1 MSNYTLSVT
10 KVCFLVHLLLEGLQ
24 RSCGVLFV
32 DIREWLGCSRQLAAI
47 PFALTRVVSGIVEL
61 FFRFQSND
69 VGPGPRIGWGCLLSA
84 VGVGV
89 CFLAIDIVWHS
100 VFWGIIF
107 GSGIGI
113 ASPLLLSHLSQS
125 KEDSAKPSLKSTGP
139 SFGCIVLPFLIN
151 KLIDHYG
158 LNGCYVILSGI
169 ILNCLP
175 FVLIAFYKIRFHW
188 LKTKWRLRRRSKRYE
203 MSRKEEKSNDISVY
217 KPRNVREFYNQSFME
232 NLEPDTLER
241 VSEKEGSQS
250 IQGLETIDI
259 LQPIIEAKL
268 KMANQVNNRETFGL
282 DKKCLHL
289 ENSEQ
294 NEIHSMKLPEPAGSE
309 NSTTISEKHF
319 DVNEV
324 KSSIP
329 EDCVESDN
337 NQHTKQEAKESVC
350 ENCCLEEDA
359 KSDVKETLEKSQTTN
374 KDEQDPPPVIT
385 TINQTFQ
392 VKKEFSKHTNQ
403 SSKEFRKSFPLEI
416 KVHVVECTITT
427 TEDFSFPERNTLSV
441 NRNGYRRHS
450 NSLITASYENIDF
463 TQLFQNNASS
473 PLHKQ
478 QWNYASRMCL
488 ITEEGEGDSESQN
501 AISGSPEV
509 ETRTNIDSSSK
520 QRNFREACQE
530 LARPS
535 YLAIIYASVIYEF
548 SLAVLLTI
556 FSDFARDTGDVTVTS
571 NMVLIAFGLG
581 GVVGQLS
588 FNHWGNK
595 ILVDGSHAAAAVIF
609 ILNGLAVAGILWSI
623 NVAWLSGFYA
633 LLGFVENG
641 VMMTLPKLISDY
653 TDEKARTSLDMICK
667 CLSVIAFVCIPCAI
681 GQSRDVTGNY
691 DGLLQVTSCM
701 SVLCA
706 VLCYFLPKWSGFKY
720 IRDESTGRDQVQV

>member
-1 MSNYTLSVT
+1 MSNYMLSIT

-24 RSCGVLFV
+24 RSGGVFFL

-47 PFALTRVVSGIVEL
+47 PFALNRVVSVIVEL
-61 FFRFQSND
+61 FFRFQSN
-69 VGPGPRIGWGCLLSA
+69 GGSPGPLIGWGCFLSA

-89 CFLAIDIVWHS
+89 CFLAIDIVWHA

-113 ASPLLLSHLSQS
+113 AIPMLLPHLSQI
-125 KEDSAKPSLKSTGP
+125 KENSAKSSLKSAGP
-139 SFGCIVLPFLIN
+139 SFGCMVLPFLVS

-175 FVLIAFYKIRFHW
+175 FVLISFYKIRFEW
-188 LKTKWRLRRRSKRYE
+188 LKTEWRLRRRSKRYE
-203 MSRKEEKSNDISVY
+203 ISKKDEKSNDVSVY
-217 KPRNVREFYNQSFME
+217 KPRNIREFYNQSFME

-241 VSEKEGSQS
+241 VSVKEGSQS
-250 IQGLETIDI
+250 LPCMETIDI

-268 KMANQVNNRETFGL
+268 KMVNQINNREAFGL
-282 DKKCLHL
+282 DKKYMPIA
-289 ENSEQ
+289 NSEQ
-294 NEIHSMKLPEPAGSE
+294 KEINSVNLPEQVESE
-309 NSTTISEKHF
+309 NVVTKSEKRI
-319 DVNEV
+319 DDNEV
-324 KSSIP
+324 KASIS
-329 EDCVESDN
+329 EDHAENKNQDN
-337 NQHTKQEAKESVC
+337 KQEVKESVS
-350 ENCCLEEDA
+350 EDHCLKDDA
-359 KSDVKETLEKSQTTN
+359 KTNEKETLEESEATN
-374 KDEQDPPPVIT
+374 KDKQDPPAVIT

-403 SSKEFRKSFPLEI
+403 PSKELRTSFPLEI

-427 TEDFSFPERNTLSV
+427 TEDISFSDRSKLTV

-463 TQLFQNNASS
+463 TQLFQNNTSS

-488 ITEEGEGDSESQN
+488 ITEEGEEDSDNPNSIFVSQ
-501 AISGSPEV
+501 EV
-509 ETRTNIDSSSK
+509 ETQTTTDSSSK
-520 QRNFREACQE
+520 QRNFRRTCLE

-548 SLAVLLTI
+548 SLAVLLI
-556 FSDFARDTGDVTVTS
+556 IYSDFAKDIGDATVTS

-581 GVVGQLS
+581 GIIGQLS
-588 FNHWGNK
+588 FNHWGNNL
-595 ILVDGSHAAAAVIF
+595 LVDGSHAAAAVIF
-609 ILNGLAVAGILWSI
+609 ILNGLAIAGILWSM

-641 VMMTLPKLISDY
+641 VIMILPKLISDH
-653 TDEKARTSLDMICK
+653 TDEKERASLYMICK
-667 CLSVIAFVCIPCAI
+667 CLSVLAFICIPCSV
-681 GQSRDVTGNY
+681 GLSRDVTGNY
-691 DGLLQVTSCM
+691 DLLLQVISCM

-706 VLCYFLPKWSGFKY
+706 VLCYFLPKWNGAQH
-720 IRDESTGRDQVQV
+720 IREESTGRHQIQV